1 VNHTAGSVAP
11 PNVERVQ
18 VGDASGQR
26 AERRGLAQ
34 GAVRPVTAERT
45 TLAPAAWK
53 TASNAAVKKSSAGI
67 SCAWDRRNSAQSG
80 PSRRSGSGVTGAP
93 SGGARGPGASER
105 SCRERRSTASPPA
118 APPGP
123 SPRAPPATTHTGR
136 RPARVPAPHPD
147 RAAAGRSTRSPGVCR
162 EPVDPIEVDAMP
174 GSGIY
179 LLWGTE
185 DGTPAVGTRPRQPK
199 HLLYLELGTRR
210 VAQPR
215 RQSPL

>member
-1 VNHTAGSVAP
+1 MPIPASSPWIRRYPHDSFSRASRSTADRTLRCVAGRP
-11 PNVERVQ
+11 ERPW
-18 VGDASGQR
+18 R
-26 AERRGLAQ
+26 
-34 GAVRPVTAERT
+34 
-45 TLAPAAWK
+45 
-53 TASNAAVKKSSAGI
+53 
-67 SCAWDRRNSAQSG
+67 DRRAQ
-80 PSRRSGSGVTGAP
+80 R
-93 SGGARGPGASER
+93 GARGPGASAR
-105 SCRERRSTASPPA
+105 SCRERRSIASPPA

-123 SPRAPPATTHTGR
+123 SPRALPATTHTGR

-162 EPVDPIEVDAMP
+162 EPADPIKVDAMP

-185 DGTPAVGTRPRQPK
+185 DGTPAVGTRAAAAEAPPVPGAGQRWGGPPTSGPWVVQ
-199 HLLYLELGTRR
+199 HGTRR